1 MHRFFRSPRLTVAL
15 TLSIALCIFI
25 NQDLHAASHAGD
37 EAAEHQAGALVE
49 VPMPIVTGTVTDAE
63 TSDPLPG
70 VNVVVKNTTVGTST
84 DRDGRFELDASSLQ
98 DTLVVSFVGYRTEEV
113 PLQGRTEVDIALES
127 ETLIGEGVVVTAL
140 NIERTEESVG
150 YATQQIEGES
160 LIQVEQP
167 NVVNSLNGKV
177 AGLTVFN
184 NTDFFGN
191 SAIELRGENPLIVI
205 DGIPNENANLWALDA
220 TNIQSVDVLKG
231 PSASALYGSLGRNGA
246 ILITTKRGEGEG
258 ITVEVSSSTTF
269 QLDFL
274 RVPDKQT
281 QYGSGRNGE
290 YRFIDGSGN
299 GIEGFG
305 FTWGPPLNQPDP
317 TTESG
322 FVEIAQYNSPIDPET
337 GERVPIPWISR
348 GEDNIDNFYRTGIV
362 SNNDV
367 AVSSSTENR
376 SIRLA
381 VSNKLQR
388 GIVPNTALQA
398 NTINLSGNYIYNDL
412 TVDASINYNRQ
423 ESDNVPEVTSSSESL
438 FYNITQWMGAN
449 IDVRDLQD
457 YWVDGQVGFQQRHYS
472 RAFYN
477 NPHFVANEYNRGFY
491 RDVTNV
497 QVSATY
503 DILSTLSVVARSGIN
518 YFSENRTEE
527 EPKSFVRSFQVQQG
541 NYRDNTR
548 NNFNTTT
555 DVVVNYEK
563 SLTDNLFLTSRVGG
577 SSYYFRD
584 RSASVG
590 TDGLVVPNLYNISN
604 SLNAVDGSNFFTEYK
619 KNSVFGILNLNW
631 GGYLYLEA
639 TGRNDWV
646 STLPIDNNAF
656 FYPSVSGSFVVS
668 EVVAL
673 PEFISQARVRASW
686 AQVSNADL
694 GSNYRHIP
702 TYESGINWQTN
713 SSLRFPG
720 TLISPD
726 LEPETSSSYEAGLE
740 LRLFNDRLR
749 LDATYFTSR
758 EFNNIVSV
766 PVSDASGFSSR
777 LENANE
783 YEKRGLEFVLRATP
797 IAYDDLGWRFTF
809 NAGRSATYI
818 TQIDDGDRLGF
829 LEEGDRLDTIYRTV
843 WLKSPDGQFIHDE
856 NGSRIRDPFQRNIG
870 TANSDWTL
878 GLQNNITYRNFTLN
892 VGIDGRIGG
901 LLRSKTIREM
911 YWSGTHPDLVGED
924 RFNSTQGES
933 TYEAPGVVVTGGDVE
948 YDEDGNIISDTRTFA
963 PNDNAV
969 SYEDYFVNVFS
980 RSYGNVFFDES
991 FVKLREVSLGYQ
1003 IPDSFISRSLLKGAS
1018 ISVVGR
1024 NLLMLSDIRFLDPDV
1039 GDDRNQSPSMRSIG
1053 LNIQAQF

>member
-1 MHRFFRSPRLTVAL
+1 MLWFFRSTRPTVAL
-15 TLSIALCIFI
+15 LLSIVLCLFI
-25 NQDLHAASHAGD
+25 GRDLRAASHAGD
-37 EAAEHQAGALVE
+37 EIAKPRVGALVE
-49 VPMPIVTGTVTDAE
+49 KPLPIVTGTVTDAE

-70 VNVVVKNTTVGTST
+70 VNVVVKNTTIGTST
-84 DRDGRFELDASSLQ
+84 NREGRFELDAPSLQ

-113 PLQGRTEVDIALES
+113 PLRGRTDVDIALES
-127 ETLIGEGVVVTAL
+127 EALVGEGVVVTAL
-140 NIERTEESVG
+140 NIERAEEEVG

-167 NVVNSLNGKV
+167 NVINNLNGKV

-184 NTDFFGN
+184 NTDFFGD
-191 SAIELRGENPLIVI
+191 SAIELRGEDPLIVI

-220 TNIQSVDVLKG
+220 TNIKSVDVLKG

-246 ILITTKRGEGEG
+246 ILITTKRGEGDG
-258 ITVEVSSSTTF
+258 LRVEVNSSTTF

-274 RVPDKQT
+274 RVPEKQT

-290 YRFIDGSGN
+290 YRYIDGSGN

-305 FTWGPPLNQPDP
+305 FTWGPKLDQPDP
-317 TTESG
+317 NTESG
-322 FVEIAQYNSPIDPET
+322 FVEIAQYNSPVDPET
-337 GERVPIPWISR
+337 GERIPIPWISR
-348 GEDNIDNFYRTGIV
+348 GENNIDNFYRTGIV
-362 SNNDV
+362 NNNDV

-376 SIRLA
+376 SVRLA

-388 GIVPNTALQA
+388 GIVPNTTLQA
-398 NTINLSGNYIYNDL
+398 NTINLSGNYTYSDL

-423 ESDNVPEVTSSSESL
+423 ESDNVPEVESSSESL

-457 YWVDGQVGFQQRHYS
+457 YWVDGRVGFQQRHYS

-477 NPHFVANEYNRGFY
+477 NPYFVANEYNRGFY

-497 QVSATY
+497 QLSATY
-503 DILSTLSVVARSGIN
+503 DVLSTLSIVARSGVN

-555 DVVVNYEK
+555 DLVVNYER
-563 SLTDNLFLTSRVGG
+563 SVTDNLFLTARVGG

-584 RSASVG
+584 RNSFVG

-604 SLNAVDGSNFFTEYK
+604 TLNALNGSNFFTEYK
-619 KNSVFGILNLNW
+619 KNSAFGILNLNW

-646 STLPIDNNAF
+646 STLPVDNNSF

-668 EVVAL
+668 EVVPMPDL
-673 PEFISQARVRASW
+673 ISQARVRASW

-702 TYESGINWQTN
+702 TYESGINWQNN

-726 LEPETSSSYEAGLE
+726 LEPETSSSYEAGFE
-740 LRLFNDRLR
+740 LRLFDDRLR
-749 LDATYFTSR
+749 FDATYFSER
-758 EFNNIVSV
+758 EFNNIVQV
-766 PVSDASGFSSR
+766 PVSDGSGFSSR

-797 IAYDDLGWRFTF
+797 IAYDNLNWRFTF

-818 TQIDDGDRLGF
+818 TQIDNGDRLGF
-829 LEEGDRLDTIYRTV
+829 LEEGDRLDTIYRNV
-843 WLKSPDGQFIHDE
+843 WLKSPDGQFVHDE

-870 TANSDWTL
+870 TANPDWTL
-878 GLQNNITYRNFTLN
+878 GLQNNVTYRNFTLS
-892 VGIDGRIGG
+892 VGIDGRLGG

-933 TYEAPGVVVTGGDVE
+933 TYEAPGVVVTGGEVE

-963 PNDNAV
+963 PNDNPV

-1003 IPDSFISRSLLKGAS
+1003 LPDSFINQSLLEDAS
-1018 ISVVGR
+1018 VSLVGR

-1039 GDDRNQSPSMRSIG
+1039 GDDRNQSPSMRSVG
-1053 LNIQAQF
+1053 VNIRAQF

>member
-1 MHRFFRSPRLTVAL
+1 MLFRDPRTRQTVGVCLLIGIFLLLPQHLQATERPIHRAAL
-15 TLSIALCIFI
+15 QSTG
-25 NQDLHAASHAGD
+25 DGAA
-37 EAAEHQAGALVE
+37 QT
-49 VPMPIVTGTVTDAE
+49 VTGTVTDAE
-63 TSDPLPG
+63 SGDTLPG
-70 VNVVVKNTTVGTST
+70 VNVVVKNTMVGTST
-84 DRDGRFELDASSLQ
+84 GNDGGFQLDVTSLQ
-98 DTLVVSFVGYRTEEV
+98 DTLVFSFVGYRTEEI
-113 PLQGRTEVDIALES
+113 PLQGRTELDVALQPQA
-127 ETLIGEGVVVTAL
+127 LVGEGVVVTAL

-150 YATQQIEGES
+150 YATQQIEGGA
-160 LIQVEQP
+160 LVQVEQP
-167 NVVNSLNGKV
+167 NVINSLNGKV

-246 ILITTKRGEGEG
+246 ILITTKRGGTSGDG
-258 ITVEVSSSTTF
+258 ITVEVSSSNTF

-290 YRFIDGSGN
+290 YRYIDGSGN

-305 FTWGPPLNQPDP
+305 FTWGPPLDQPDP
-317 TTESG
+317 DTESG
-322 FVEIAQYNSPIDPET
+322 FVEIVQYNSPIDPET

-348 GEDNIDNFYRTGIV
+348 GENNIDNFYRTGII
-362 SNNDV
+362 SNNDI
-367 AVSSSTENR
+367 AVSSGTDNR
-376 SIRLA
+376 NIRLA
-381 VSNKLQR
+381 VSNKIQR
-388 GIVPNTALQA
+388 GIVPNTSLRA
-398 NTINLSGNYIYNDL
+398 NTINLAGNYSYNDL

-423 ESDNVPEVTSSSESL
+423 ESDNVPEVTSSSQSL

-449 IDVRDLQD
+449 IDVRDLQE
-457 YWVDGQVGFQQRHYS
+457 YWVDGRVGFQQRHYS

-477 NPHFVANEYNRGFY
+477 NPYFVANEYNRGFY

-503 DILSTLSVVARSGIN
+503 DVLSSLSIVARSGIN

-527 EPKSFVRSFQVQQG
+527 EPKSFVRNFQVQQG
-541 NYRDNTR
+541 NYRDNSR

-555 DVVVNYEK
+555 DLVVNYER
-563 SLTDNLFLTSRVGG
+563 SVTDNLFVTTRIGG

-584 RSASVG
+584 RSSFVG
-590 TDGLVVPNLYNISN
+590 TDGLVVPDLYNISN
-604 SLNAVDGSNFFTEYK
+604 SLNAVDGSNFLTEYK

-646 STLPIDNNAF
+646 STLPIDNNSF

-668 EVVAL
+668 EVVSL
-673 PEFISQARVRASW
+673 PDLISQARVRASW

-702 TYESGINWQTN
+702 TYESGINWQNN

-720 TLISPD
+720 ALISPD
-726 LEPETSSSYEAGLE
+726 LEPETSSSYEAGLDV
-740 LRLFNDRLR
+740 RLFDDRLR
-749 LDATYFTSR
+749 FDVTYFNAR

-766 PVSDASGFSSR
+766 PVSDASGYRSR

-797 IAYDDLGWRFTF
+797 IAYDDVGWRFTF
-809 NAGRSATYI
+809 NAARSATYI
-818 TQIDDGDRLGF
+818 TQIDNGERIGF

-843 WLKSPDGQFIHDE
+843 WQRSPEGEIVHDE
-856 NGSRIRDPFQRNIG
+856 NGFRVRDPFQRNIG
-870 TANSDWTL
+870 TGDPDWSL
-878 GLQNNITYRNFTLN
+878 GLQNTVNYRNFVLN

-933 TYEAPGVVVTGGDVE
+933 TYEAPGVVVTGGEVE
-948 YDEDGNIISDTRTFA
+948 YDEDGTIVSDTRTFA

-969 SYEDYFVNVFS
+969 SYEDYFINVYSQSF
-980 RSYGNVFFDES
+980 GNVFFDES
-991 FVKLREVSLGYQ
+991 FVKLREVSLSYQ
-1003 IPDSFISRSLLKGAS
+1003 LPAQFIARSRLKGAS
-1018 ISVVGR
+1018 ISLVGR
-1024 NLLMLSDIRFLDPDV
+1024 NLFMLSDIRFLDPDT
-1039 GDDRNQSPSMRSIG
+1039 GDDRNQTPSMRSIG
-1053 LNIQAQF
+1053 LNLQARF

>member
-1 MHRFFRSPRLTVAL
+1 MVGVLLLIGSFLFLNPTLRAAGQAVPGLDAAPSPAM
-15 TLSIALCIFI
+15 SW
-25 NQDLHAASHAGD
+25 
-37 EAAEHQAGALVE
+37 AESPVQSPNLPV
-49 VPMPIVTGTVTDAE
+49 VTGTVTDGE
-63 TSDPLPG
+63 TGDPLPG
-70 VNVVVKNTTVGTST
+70 VNVVVQNTTVGTST
-84 DRDGRFELDASSLQ
+84 DRSGRFELDAPSLQ
-98 DTLVVSFVGYRTEEV
+98 DTLVFSFVGYRTEEV
-113 PLQGRTEVDIALES
+113 PLQGRTEVDVALQPEA
-127 ETLIGEGVVVTAL
+127 LVGEGVVVTAL

-167 NVVNSLNGKV
+167 NVINNLNGKV

-191 SAIELRGENPLIVI
+191 SAIQLRGEDPLIVI

-220 TNIQSVDVLKG
+220 TNIKSVDVLKG

-246 ILITTKRGEGEG
+246 ILITTKRGDADGDG
-258 ITVEVSSSTTF
+258 ITVEVNSSTTF

-274 RVPDKQT
+274 RVPEKQT

-290 YRFIDGSGN
+290 YRYIDGSGN

-305 FTWGPPLNQPDP
+305 FTWGPRLDQPDP
-317 TTESG
+317 DTESG
-322 FVEIAQYNSPIDPET
+322 FVEIVQYNSPIDPET
-337 GERVPIPWISR
+337 GERIPIPWISR
-348 GEDNIDNFYRTGIV
+348 GENNIDNFYRTGIV

-367 AVSSSTENR
+367 AISSSTENR

-381 VSNKLQR
+381 VSNKTQR

-398 NTINLSGNYIYNDL
+398 NTINLSGNYTYNDL
-412 TVDASINYNRQ
+412 SVDASVNYNRQ
-423 ESDNVPEVTSSSESL
+423 ESDNVPEVTSSSQSL

-457 YWVDGQVGFQQRHYS
+457 YWVDGRVGFQQRHYS

-477 NPHFVANEYNRGFY
+477 NPYFVANEYNRGFY

-503 DILSTLSVVARSGIN
+503 DILSSLSVVARSGVN

-527 EPKSFVRSFQVQQG
+527 EPKSFVRNFQVQQG
-541 NYRDNTR
+541 NYRDNSR

-555 DVVVNYEK
+555 DIVVNYEK

-584 RSASVG
+584 RSAFVG
-590 TDGLVVPNLYNISN
+590 TDGLVVPDLYNISN
-604 SLNAVDGSNFFTEYK
+604 SLNAVNGSNFFTEYK
-619 KNSVFGILNLNW
+619 KNSVFGIINLNW

-646 STLPIDNNAF
+646 STLPIDNNSF
-656 FYPSVSGSFVVS
+656 FYPSLSGSFVVS
-668 EVVAL
+668 DVVSMPDA
-673 PEFISQARVRASW
+673 ISLARVRASW
-686 AQVSNADL
+686 AQVSNGDL

-702 TYESGINWQTN
+702 TYESGINWQNN
-713 SSLRFPG
+713 SSLRFPDA
-720 TLISPD
+720 LISPD
-726 LEPETSSSYEAGLE
+726 LEPETSSSYEGGVE
-740 LRLFNDRLR
+740 VRFFNDRLGV
-749 LDATYFTSR
+749 DFTYFQSR

-783 YEKRGLEFVLRATP
+783 YEKRGLEFVLRGRP
-797 IAYDDLGWRFTF
+797 LVGPDLGWRFTF

-818 TQIDDGDRLGF
+818 TQIDNGDRIGF
-829 LEEGDRLDTIYRTV
+829 LEEGDRLDTIYRNV
-843 WLKSPDGQFIHDE
+843 WLKSPDGQFVHDE
-856 NGSRIRDPFQRNIG
+856 NGFRIRDPFQRNIG
-870 TANSDWTL
+870 TGDPDWTL
-878 GLQNNITYRNFTLN
+878 GLQNTVNYRNFVLN

-911 YWSGTHPDLVGED
+911 FWSGTHPDLVGED

-933 TYEAPGVVVTGGDVE
+933 TYEAPGVVVTGGEVE
-948 YDEDGNIISDTRTFA
+948 YDEDGNIISDTRTFG
-963 PNDNAV
+963 PNDNPV
-969 SYEDYFVNVFS
+969 SYEDYFINVYS
-980 RSYGNVFFDES
+980 RSYGNIFFDES
-991 FVKLREVSLGYQ
+991 FVKLREVSLSYQ
-1003 IPDSFISRSLLKGAS
+1003 LPASFINRSMLKGAS
-1018 ISVVGR
+1018 ISLVGR
-1024 NLLMLSDIRFLDPDV
+1024 NLFMLSNIRFLDPDT
-1039 GDDRNQSPSMRSIG
+1039 GDDRNQTPSMRSIG
-1053 LNIQAQF
+1053 LNLNARF

>member
-1 MHRFFRSPRLTVAL
+1 MVSLLSRARWTVGVCLVISAIL
-15 TLSIALCIFI
+15 FVPPHLQASV
-25 NQDLHAASHAGD
+25 QSAAWAAGQSD
-37 EAAEHQAGALVE
+37 DATQS
-49 VPMPIVTGTVTDAE
+49 VTGTVTDAE
-63 TSDPLPG
+63 SGETLPG
-70 VNVVVKNTTVGTST
+70 VNVIVKNTNVGTST
-84 DRDGRFELDASSLQ
+84 GNDGRFQLDVTSLQ
-98 DTLVVSFVGYRTEEV
+98 DTLVFSFVGYRTEEV
-113 PLQGRTEVDIALES
+113 PLQGRTELDVALQS
-127 ETLIGEGVVVTAL
+127 QALVGEGVVVTAL

-150 YATQQIEGES
+150 YATQQIDGES

-167 NVVNSLNGKV
+167 NVINNLNGKV

-191 SAIELRGENPLIVI
+191 SALQLRGENPLIVI
-205 DGIPNENANLWALDA
+205 DGIPNENANLWALDGS
-220 TNIQSVDVLKG
+220 NIASVDVLKG

-246 ILITTKRGEGEG
+246 ILITTKRGATSGEG
-258 ITVEVSSSTTF
+258 ITVDVSSSNTF

-290 YRFIDGSGN
+290 YRYIDGSGN

-305 FTWGPPLNQPDP
+305 FTWGPPLDQPDP
-317 TTESG
+317 NTESG
-322 FVEIAQYNSPIDPET
+322 FVEIVQYNSPVDPET
-337 GERVPIPWISR
+337 GDRIPIPWISR
-348 GEDNIDNFYRTGIV
+348 GDNNVDNFYRTGII
-362 SNNDV
+362 SNTDV
-367 AVSSSTENR
+367 AVSSGTANR
-376 SIRLA
+376 NVRLA
-381 VSNKLQR
+381 VSNKIQR
-388 GIVPNTALQA
+388 GIVPNTSLRA
-398 NTINLSGNYIYNDL
+398 NTINLSGNYSYDDL

-423 ESDNVPEVTSSSESL
+423 ESDNVPEVTSSSQSL

-457 YWVDGQVGFQQRHYS
+457 YWVDGRVGFQQRHYS

-477 NPHFVANEYNRGFY
+477 NPYFVANEYNRGFY

-497 QVSATY
+497 QLSATY
-503 DILSTLSVVARSGIN
+503 DVLSTLSVVARSGIN

-527 EPKSFVRSFQVQQG
+527 EPKSFVRNFQVQQG
-541 NYRDNTR
+541 NYRDDTR

-555 DVVVNYEK
+555 DIVVNYER
-563 SLTDNLFLTSRVGG
+563 SVTDNLFLTTRVGG

-584 RSASVG
+584 RSAFVG

-604 SLNAVDGSNFFTEYK
+604 TLNAVSGSNFLTEYK
-619 KNSVFGILNLNW
+619 KNSVFGIVNVNW

-646 STLPIDNNAF
+646 STLPIDNNSF

-668 EVVAL
+668 EVVSL
-673 PEFISQARVRASW
+673 PDLISQARVRASW

-702 TYESGINWQTN
+702 TYESGINWQNN

-726 LEPETSSSYEAGLE
+726 LEPETSSSYETGLE
-740 LRLFNDRLR
+740 LRLFDDRLR
-749 LDATYFTSR
+749 FDLTYFNSR

-797 IAYDDLGWRFTF
+797 VAYDDLGWQFTF

-818 TQIDDGDRLGF
+818 TQIDNGDRIGF

-843 WLKSPDGQFIHDE
+843 WLTSPDGQFVHDE
-856 NGSRIRDPFQRNIG
+856 NGFRIRDPFQRNIG
-870 TANSDWTL
+870 TGGPDWTL
-878 GLQNNITYRNFTLN
+878 GLQNTVNYRNFVLN
-892 VGIDGRIGG
+892 VGIDGRLGG
-901 LLRSKTIREM
+901 LLQSKTIREM

-924 RFNSTQGES
+924 RMNSTEGLS
-933 TYEAPGVVVTGGDVE
+933 TYVAPGVIVTGGEVE
-948 YDEDGNIISDTRTFA
+948 YDEEGAIVSDTRTFA
-963 PNDNAV
+963 PNESAV
-969 SYEDYFVNVFS
+969 SYEDYFINVYS
-980 RSYGNVFFDES
+980 QSYGNVFFDES
-991 FVKLREVSLGYQ
+991 FVKLREVSLSYQ
-1003 IPDSFISRSLLKGAS
+1003 LPAAFITQSRLKGAS
-1018 ISVVGR
+1018 ISLVGR
-1024 NLLMLSDIRFLDPDV
+1024 NLFMLSDIRFLDPDV
-1039 GDDRNQSPSMRSIG
+1039 GDDRNQTPSMRSIG
-1053 LNIQAQF
+1053 LNLQARF